1 MEIALLILIYV
12 GFGYALYKV
21 AKSKNREPLGW
32 ILIGLI
38 LSPIIVLIILA
49 LMPTVKSKR
58 TGSKEKIN
66 REKSINLYHIFFP
79 KSFSFSR

>member
-1 MEIALLILIYV
+1 MEIILVILVYG

-21 AKSKNREPLGW
+21 AKSKNREPFIW

-49 LMPTVKSKR
+49 LMPTIKHKRKIKKKKVK
-58 TGSKEKIN
+58 N
-66 REKSINLYHIFFP
+66 
-79 KSFSFSR
+79 

>member
-1 MEIALLILIYV
+1 MEIIFIILIYG

-21 AKSKNREPLGW
+21 AKSKNREPFIW

-49 LMPTVKSKR
+49 LMPSIK
-58 TGSKEKIN
+58 KEKKL
-66 REKSINLYHIFFP
+66 RRSKTKSR
-79 KSFSFSR
+79 K

>member
-58 TGSKEKIN
+58 TGSKRK
-66 REKSINLYHIFFP
+66 R
-79 KSFSFSR
+79 

>member
-1 MEIALLILIYV
+1 MEIILVLLIYL

-21 AKSKNREPLGW
+21 AKSKNREPVIW

-49 LMPTVKSKR
+49 LMPTVNKKKPGQKR
-58 TGSKEKIN
+58 RKLK
-66 REKSINLYHIFFP
+66 K
-79 KSFSFSR
+79 

>member
-1 MEIALLILIYV
+1 MEIILVLLIYL

-21 AKSKNREPLGW
+21 AKSKNREPVIW

-49 LMPTVKSKR
+49 LMPTVKTKKPGQKR
-58 TGSKEKIN
+58 RKLK
-66 REKSINLYHIFFP
+66 K
-79 KSFSFSR
+79 

>member
-1 MEIALLILIYV
+1 MEIILVILVYG

-21 AKSKNREPLGW
+21 AKSKNREPFIW

-49 LMPTVKSKR
+49 LMPTIKNKRNIKKKRVK
-58 TGSKEKIN
+58 N
-66 REKSINLYHIFFP
+66 
-79 KSFSFSR
+79 

>member
-1 MEIALLILIYV
+1 MEIILVFLIYL

-21 AKSKNREPLGW
+21 AKSKNREPVIW

-49 LMPTVKSKR
+49 LMPTVKTKKPGQKR
-58 TGSKEKIN
+58 RKLK
-66 REKSINLYHIFFP
+66 K
-79 KSFSFSR
+79 

>member
-1 MEIALLILIYV
+1 MEIALFILIYV

-49 LMPTVKSKR
+49 LMPTIKSKR
-58 TGSKEKIN
+58 TGSKRK
-66 REKSINLYHIFFP
+66 R
-79 KSFSFSR
+79 

>member
-1 MEIALLILIYV
+1 MEIILVILVYG

-21 AKSKNREPLGW
+21 AKSKNREPFIW

-49 LMPTVKSKR
+49 LMPTIKNKRKIKKKRVK
-58 TGSKEKIN
+58 N
-66 REKSINLYHIFFP
+66 
-79 KSFSFSR
+79 

>member
-1 MEIALLILIYV
+1 MEIALFILIYV

-58 TGSKEKIN
+58 TGSKRK
-66 REKSINLYHIFFP
+66 R
-79 KSFSFSR
+79 

>member
-1 MEIALLILIYV
+1 MEIILVLLIYL

-38 LSPIIVLIILA
+38 LSPINVLIILA
-49 LMPTVKSKR
+49 LMPTIKSKR
-58 TGSKEKIN
+58 TGSKRK
-66 REKSINLYHIFFP
+66 R
-79 KSFSFSR
+79 

>member
-1 MEIALLILIYV
+1 LVYG

-21 AKSKNREPLGW
+21 AKSKNREPFIW

-49 LMPTVKSKR
+49 LMPTIKHKRKIKKKRVK
-58 TGSKEKIN
+58 N
-66 REKSINLYHIFFP
+66 
-79 KSFSFSR
+79 

>member
-1 MEIALLILIYV
+1 MEIILIILIYG

-21 AKSKNREPLGW
+21 AKSKNREPFIW

-49 LMPTVKSKR
+49 LMPSIK
-58 TGSKEKIN
+58 KEKKL
-66 REKSINLYHIFFP
+66 RRSKTKSR
-79 KSFSFSR
+79 K

>member
-1 MEIALLILIYV
+1 MEIILVILVYG

-21 AKSKNREPLGW
+21 AKSKNREPFIW

-49 LMPTVKSKR
+49 LMPTIKNKR
-58 TGSKEKIN
+58 KIKKKRFKN
-66 REKSINLYHIFFP
+66 
-79 KSFSFSR
+79 